1 MNEACLV
8 ACLVPADLKCTATR
22 LLFDGFAVTKKAI
35 ECSFPT
41 LSNILVSVRDSPVL
55 LVAVSLVDGVSALA
69 GDVALD
75 GDLLPSV
82 GHRHLLDHS
91 HPRATF
97 SIRTRPTAYI
107 HAFEETIRFSSG

>member
-1 MNEACLV
+1 M
-8 ACLVPADLKCTATR
+8 T
-22 LLFDGFAVTKKAI
+22 LLFDGVSVTNKTI
-35 ECSFPT
+35 DYSFPT
-41 LSNILVSVRDSPVL
+41 FPYILVSVRTSPVL

-97 SIRTRPTAYI
+97 SIRTRPTAHI
-107 HAFEETIRFSSG
+107 HAFKETIRFSSG

>member
-1 MNEACLV
+1 M
-8 ACLVPADLKCTATR
+8 T
-22 LLFDGFAVTKKAI
+22 LLFDGVSVTNKTI
-35 ECSFPT
+35 DYSFPT
-41 LSNILVSVRDSPVL
+41 LPYILVSVRTSPVL
-55 LVAVSLVDGVSALA
+55 LVAVSLVDGVTALA

-91 HPRATF
+91 HPGATF